1 MVGGEWEQCWL
12 VGELFVG
19 RPAWRIENASLEASL
34 WGWVGRGCV
43 WKEGGSLVQAN
54 SSLGI
59 SLREDA
65 PLPAQDWG
73 QCSTTVI
80 RWAGGLSQEAVGC

>member
-1 MVGGEWEQCWL
+1 MFG
-12 VGELFVG
+12 
-19 RPAWRIENASLEASL
+19 S
-34 WGWVGRGCV
+34 
-43 WKEGGSLVQAN
+43 GGSLVQTN

-80 RWAGGLSQEAVGC
+80 VGGGLSQEAVGWGGLSQEAVGWPGT